1 VDFLRTIGIAIA
13 GKLLPVV
20 LVALENHGKIL
31 VIQVMDAISKELE
44 DRIPAMTAA
53 LVTAVTEAV
62 AQVAVQGVDKIT
74 DVIPG
79 QLDDEILDPIVAR
92 AVEIFRQF
100 GLGR

>member
-1 VDFLRTIGIAIA
+1 MSFLTTIGIAIA
-13 GKLLPVV
+13 DTLRPIVKDEGEELLDRVV
-20 LVALENHGKIL
+20 DKIG
-31 VIQVMDAISKELE
+31 DEFEK
-44 DRIPAMTAA
+44 RIPAMTAA
-53 LVTAVTEAV
+53 LVTAVAEA
-62 AQVAVQGVDKIT
+62 AVVGVDKIT